1 VTDAPRV
8 SVIIPAFRA
17 HDSLPAALAS
27 VAAAGLPPGEV
38 EVVIAPDDGDD
49 YAGLPHHGLRVVRC
63 PAHHVASGAGAARN
77 RALAQASGRMVAFLD
92 ADDTWETGYLAA
104 LLPLAEAQGVAFGR
118 TRVLDAGRPLMDL
131 PDHRSAR
138 LGIAD
143 LGMGASFH
151 PVMAR
156 ALAGPFRS
164 LPSQDVLHAAEA
176 LSAAGGHAPLAPI
189 HYNLHLNARSATAD
203 RGFALRVQGAYAR
216 ILRDIETGRT
226 GLRPEHWSMARSAF
240 EAKARLNRA
249 YMRAGGQRPFYAFL
263 KARAER

>member
-1 VTDAPRV
+1 MPCV

-17 HDSLPAALAS
+17 RDSLPAALAS

-49 YAGLPHHGLRVVRC
+49 YQGLADHGLRLVRC

-77 RALAQASGRMVAFLD
+77 RALARASGRLIAFLD
-92 ADDTWETGYLAA
+92 ADDTWDAGYLAA
-104 LLPLAEAQGVAFGR
+104 LLPLAEAHGVAFGH
-118 TRVLDAGRPLMDL
+118 TRVVERGRPLMDL
-131 PDHRSAR
+131 PGTGRAR
-138 LGIAD
+138 LSIAD
-143 LGMGASFH
+143 LGCGASFH

-176 LSAAGGHAPLAPI
+176 LSAAGGDAPLAAT
-189 HYNLHLNARSATAD
+189 HYNLHLDPRSATAD

-216 ILRDIETGRT
+216 ILREIEAGRT
-226 GLRPEHWSMARSAF
+226 GLRPEHRHAARAAF
-240 EAKARLNRA
+240 EGKARLNRA
-249 YMRAGGQRPFYAFL
+249 YMREGSQRPFYAFL
-263 KARAER
+263 KERMARG

>member
-1 VTDAPRV
+1 
-8 SVIIPAFRA
+8 
-17 HDSLPAALAS
+17 
-27 VAAAGLPPGEV
+27 
-38 EVVIAPDDGDD
+38 
-49 YAGLPHHGLRVVRC
+49 
-63 PAHHVASGAGAARN
+63 VASGAGAARN
-77 RALAQASGRMVAFLD
+77 RALARASGRLTAFLD
-92 ADDTWETGYLAA
+92 ADDTWQAGYLAA
-104 LLPLAEAQGVAFGR
+104 LVPLAEAHGVAFGR
-118 TRVLDAGRPLMDL
+118 TRVLDRGRPLMDL

-226 GLRPEHWSMARSAF
+226 GLHPEHWSMARSAF
-240 EAKARLNRA
+240 ESKARLNRA
-249 YMRAGGQRPFYAFL
+249 YMRAGGKRPFYAFL
-263 KARAER
+263 KERAGQV